1 MLGII
6 FPDEPRLKFAQIMRD
21 IKQFANSTDA
31 FDENSFIDA
40 VLLAVKEIRGT
51 PDTLKY
57 HQGQTK
63 GNVLFKRTGTCR
75 LHPKS
80 LMALT
85 KRRSADAQESG
96 ALSGAK
102 IRAVVASKLFS
113 FGMSLRQW
121 RGVPSDSSQEPSHA
135 VAIARESRP
144 AAPSSASARACASMA
159 TRSIAFWTASASS
172 SGTTDSWRVGA
183 FGRRS

>member
-1 MLGII
+1 MSLPLPLPLPLSHPHSLPPPLTLTRWLRPQIREMLGII

-102 IRAVVASKLFS
+102 ISPSPAPSAAY
-113 FGMSLRQW
+113 Q
-121 RGVPSDSSQEPSHA
+121 VPTPAPSPPSPPQHLGLP
-135 VAIARESRP
+135 SRP
-144 AAPSSASARACASMA
+144 PAPDFASVPPLAA
-159 TRSIAFWTASASS
+159 
-172 SGTTDSWRVGA
+172 
-183 FGRRS
+183 